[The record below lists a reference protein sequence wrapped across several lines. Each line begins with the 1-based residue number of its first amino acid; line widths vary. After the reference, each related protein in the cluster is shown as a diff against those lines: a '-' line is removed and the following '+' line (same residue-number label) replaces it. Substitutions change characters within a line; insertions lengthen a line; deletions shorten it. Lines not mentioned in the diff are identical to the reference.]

1 MSEITIRD
9 ARHDDAVAYVTL
21 QKALFG
27 ETNFML
33 FAPGEYLVTPEDA
46 SAQLEKIA
54 NSGSGRRLLAID
66 QGDLAGFLGVSGS
79 PIPRIRHS
87 ALLVAVQRAVAERG
101 CKLLV
106 ADIYP
111 PAAPFYHRLNWREP
125 RASLLCRDIVDNAA

>member
-1 MSEITIRD
+1 MPIRT
-9 ARHDDAVAYVTL
+9 ARLADTPSVEFLLRSV
-21 QKALFG
+21 
-27 ETNFML
+27 
-33 FAPGEYLVTPEDA
+33 PGVWQSSWRNDSVQRA
-46 SAQLEKIA
+46 
-54 NSGSGRRLLAID
+54 LLASDGLAFVAEEDGTLIGFACAHD
-66 QGDLAGFLGVSGS
+66 VGFRAYLSELVVTESHQRQGVG
-79 PIPRIRHS
+79 S